1 MHVNTSSQTLQA
13 ILLQQQQQQQQLQDA
28 NSSGNPIN
36 GTQNGALQLVQAATN
51 TAALTANAAAA
62 VNGSLGNTLNTFA

>member
-13 ILLQQQQQQQQLQDA
+13 ILLQQQQQQLQDA
-28 NSSGNPIN
+28 NSSGNPVN
-36 GTQNGALQLVQAATN
+36 VTQNGALQLVQAATN
-51 TAALTANAAAA
+51 TVALTANAAAS